1 MPPPILCGGA
11 LEHLYVKH
19 PKETPM
25 AKYFV
30 GTHESCAGRYI
41 LFPGVPIFLT
51 ATLTK
56 AAHDHAKI

>member
-1 MPPPILCGGA
+1 
-11 LEHLYVKH
+11 
-19 PKETPM
+19 M

-30 GTHESCAGRYI
+30 GTHESCADRYI